1 MLRQTLMNRSS
12 PPGGVEVVIQYG
24 ETEYNSI
31 RVCNTDYLWEYV
43 GVTHEYITSRTPRT
57 RVIALPHSTD
67 RDVFILHDL
76 SNL

>member
-1 MLRQTLMNRSS
+1 M
-12 PPGGVEVVIQYG
+12 GIQYG

-31 RVCNTDYLWEYV
+31 RVCNTDYRWEYG
-43 GVTHEYITSRTPRT
+43 GVTHEYVTSRTPQT
-57 RVIALPHSTD
+57 KVALLPHSTD

>member
-1 MLRQTLMNRSS
+1 M
-12 PPGGVEVVIQYG
+12 VIQYG

-31 RVCNTDYLWEYV
+31 RVCNTDYRWEYV
-43 GVTHEYITSRTPRT
+43 GGTSRTPQT
-57 RVIALPHSTD
+57 KVALLPHSTD